1 MLSRLS
7 HRCGNSDICREQ
19 GIDIFRAFDSFRSRF
34 KRPRDHERDWKSD
47 CDQHDHQTHNPV
59 WDFQERKDL
68 RRNLCDD
75 PPDHGISDRHLVNI
89 ASLELS
95 EKASRVHSGIPASK
109 RSTSF
114 WKRGSSRNGSRR
126 LSILTLPNKPCS
138 KISRSLKLC
147 SSKRN
152 ASSLSPSARCTIAKG

>member
-1 MLSRLS
+1 
-7 HRCGNSDICREQ
+7 
-19 GIDIFRAFDSFRSRF
+19 SFWSQF
-34 KRPRDHERDWKSD
+34 KRPRDDKRDRKPD
-47 CDQHDHQTHNPV
+47 HDYEHDQSHGPI
-59 WDFQERKDL
+59 
-68 RRNLCDD
+68 RNLEKRKHLGRDLYEQPPNNRVCD
-75 PPDHGISDRHLVNI
+75 RNLVNV
-89 ASLELS
+89 APLQFG

-126 LSILTLPNKPCS
+126 LSILMLPNKPCS
-138 KISRSLKLC
+138 KTSRSAKLC